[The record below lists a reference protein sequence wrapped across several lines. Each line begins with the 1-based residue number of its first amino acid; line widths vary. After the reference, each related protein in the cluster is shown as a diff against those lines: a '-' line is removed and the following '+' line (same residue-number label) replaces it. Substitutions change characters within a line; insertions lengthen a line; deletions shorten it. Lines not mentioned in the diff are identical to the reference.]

1 MRNAIYRCLATIILA
16 AMVSGQAISTNQTQQ
31 DDRVVTGTNLVTV
44 NVIVTDGNGRYVQ
57 GLSEDQFMVYDNKI
71 KQRIAHFSSEPAAL
85 SIGIVCEIHESTP
98 EQTREMLSAVKQFA
112 GTLQTDDDFF
122 FMAFSEHGSFITDFI
137 PSSNQVLDHLRGV
150 KPGGPSSLY
159 DSVYAAAT
167 RLRQARNL
175 KKALLLFSDGHDNN
189 SAQSYKS
196 LRNRLST
203 LDAQIYAIGIND
215 PALDHFAGSPRW
227 FFEDITREGKRRSA
241 QVSPELASGRAVL
254 AEMSR
259 ASGGTTYVPERE
271 SEAEL
276 AYICSQI
283 AFELHQQYT
292 LAFYSQATVN
302 NERRK
307 LEVRVRESQAH
318 TNLKLSYRKAYQLST
333 LIP

>member
-1 MRNAIYRCLATIILA
+1 MRNSSYLCLLTIILA
-16 AMVSGQAISTNQTQQ
+16 AMVSGQAMSTNQTQQ

-44 NVIVTDGNGRYVQ
+44 NVIVTDGNGQYVQ
-57 GLSEDQFMVYDNKI
+57 GLSQDQFMVYDNKV

-98 EQTREMLSAVKQFA
+98 EQTREVLAALKQFTSELRSA
-112 GTLQTDDDFF
+112 DDFF
-122 FMAFSEHGSFITDFI
+122 FMAFSEHGSFTTDFI

-150 KPGGPSSLY
+150 KPGGPASLY
-159 DSVYAAAT
+159 DSMYAAAT
-167 RLRQARNL
+167 RLRKARSL
-175 KKALLLFSDGHDNN
+175 KKALLLVSDGYDIN
-189 SAQSYKS
+189 SAHSYKS

-203 LDAQIYAIGIND
+203 LDAQLYAIGITD
-215 PALDHFAGSPRW
+215 PALDQFAGARRW
-227 FFEDITREGKRRSA
+227 FFEDITREGQRRSA

-259 ASGGTTYVPERE
+259 ASGGTTYVPETE
-271 SEAEL
+271 SESEL

-283 AFELHQQYT
+283 AFELRQQYT

-302 NERRK
+302 NEQRK

-318 TNLKLSYRKAYQLST
+318 RNLKLSYRKGYQVSRDQ
-333 LIP
+333 